1 MNIFDKL
8 KAAEAAR
15 LAKAGTAPPI
25 PPERKA
31 LSDKLNKPSSGVQF
45 LRAGAEQSP
54 PADPKVSNAAE
65 VSSEH
70 THTAESPKPQIA
82 AADRPVVSHGSN
94 FQPARPVPLS
104 MTVEDPLAS
113 IPSLDELE
121 DIAEFDASEDEE
133 EFGEMAEIDM
143 EDAGWPQ
150 IDLDER
156 TGESLTIRELT
167 QPSAETTPS
176 ALPSSPMPSS
186 STVMK
191 RLTLPPAS
199 QPIAEK
205 QPPEPSAPPQSPS
218 PKPPLLRLPG
228 TPALRLPPQPS
239 NSPPPQ
245 PSATLQPQPASAP
258 TTKPISS
265 QENALIA
272 AGGPLGKLLER
283 KYQSPNTAITAG
295 AAACVEAGSGDVA
308 ISPQQ
313 FLDEWNALGDDP
325 ELVENLN
332 EQRVDLLRRVCARL
346 QQIFTAEMD
355 KLTTVYANERSLQEL
370 SQLVRLTFI
379 RVKEAP
385 SAWATL
391 DRTEKGA
398 VIQAMAA
405 MAVKRN
411 SAVRNRKSGEAKAL
425 SASMETMIVG
435 EGDVL
440 NAFDEV
446 FGDVDLQF

>member
-31 LSDKLNKPSSGVQF
+31 LSDKLNKPSGGVQF
-45 LRAGAEQSP
+45 LRAGAEQSS
-54 PADPKVSNAAE
+54 PADPQVSNAAE
-65 VSSEH
+65 VSSSPPH
-70 THTAESPKPQIA
+70 TVESLKPQT

-121 DIAEFDASEDEE
+121 DISEFDASEDEE

-150 IDLDER
+150 IDLDEK

-167 QPSAETTPS
+167 QPSPETTPS
-176 ALPSSPMPSS
+176 ALPSSPPPSS
-186 STVMK
+186 SIAMK
-191 RLTLPPAS
+191 RLTLPSAS

-205 QPPEPSAPPQSPS
+205 QPPEPLEPPQSHS
-218 PKPPLLRLPG
+218 SKPPLLRLPG
-228 TPALRLPPQPS
+228 TPTLRLPPQPS

-332 EQRVDLLRRVCARL
+332 EQRVDLLKRVCARL
-346 QQIFTAEMD
+346 QQIFAAEMD

-391 DRTEKGA
+391 DRVEKGA
-398 VIQAMAA
+398 VIQAMVA

-411 SAVRNRKSGEAKAL
+411 SAVKNRKPGEAKAL

-446 FGDVDLQF
+446 FGDIALKF

>member
-1 MNIFDKL
+1 M
-8 KAAEAAR
+8 
-15 LAKAGTAPPI
+15 
-25 PPERKA
+25 
-31 LSDKLNKPSSGVQF
+31 
-45 LRAGAEQSP
+45 
-54 PADPKVSNAAE
+54 
-65 VSSEH
+65 
-70 THTAESPKPQIA
+70 
-82 AADRPVVSHGSN
+82 
-94 FQPARPVPLS
+94 
-104 MTVEDPLAS
+104 
-113 IPSLDELE
+113 
-121 DIAEFDASEDEE
+121 
-133 EFGEMAEIDM
+133 
-143 EDAGWPQ
+143 
-150 IDLDER
+150 
-156 TGESLTIRELT
+156 
-167 QPSAETTPS
+167 
-176 ALPSSPMPSS
+176 
-186 STVMK
+186 
-191 RLTLPPAS
+191 
-199 QPIAEK
+199 
-205 QPPEPSAPPQSPS
+205 
-218 PKPPLLRLPG
+218 
-228 TPALRLPPQPS
+228 
-239 NSPPPQ
+239 
-245 PSATLQPQPASAP
+245 QPQPASAP
-258 TTKPISS
+258 NTKPISS